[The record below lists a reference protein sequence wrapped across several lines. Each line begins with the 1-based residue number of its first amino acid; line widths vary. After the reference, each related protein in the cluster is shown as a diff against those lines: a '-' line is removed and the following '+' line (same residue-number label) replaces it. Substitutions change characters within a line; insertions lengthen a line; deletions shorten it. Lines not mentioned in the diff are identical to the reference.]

1 MPLFD
6 RQRQQP
12 RHAAPARGRRSRRP
26 LTPAAAVPAPGTAG
40 PGARLPRRPAFA
52 GRVVRLCSA
61 RPALSVAAITV
72 AGLAVAAG
80 LTSVLGPTAD
90 QLSAGARSGP
100 AGGSHPARH
109 LAGQAA
115 ADAAAAARVRAG
127 QQTRARTVRA
137 APGRTDRPVPAASG
151 APSRAAASPD
161 PSSSSSGQ
169 QAAHRRPY
177 LIYDSVIPTA
187 IPPGVQ
193 VATYADGV
201 HPTPASAVAGRRRVL
216 WIDVTGG
223 DPAAQVL
230 DVEPGCASPSVAASW
245 ADRRLS
251 THPGAT
257 AIIYTTIGQWA
268 IVKADIGALPA
279 AMQARV
285 RWWIADPTGVPHLV
299 PGSQAT
305 QWYWGPRY
313 DISTATSQ
321 F

>member
-1 MPLFD
+1 MPVFD

-26 LTPAAAVPAPGTAG
+26 LTPAAAVPASGTAG
-40 PGARLPRRPAFA
+40 PGYRFPRRPAFA
-52 GRVVRLCSA
+52 DRVARLGSA

-72 AGLAVAAG
+72 AGLAVAAA
-80 LTSVLGPTAD
+80 LTSVLGSAAGQPP
-90 QLSAGARSGP
+90 AGARSGL
-100 AGGSHPARH
+100 AGSSHPARRQ
-109 LAGQAA
+109 AGQAA
-115 ADAAAAARVRAG
+115 AAAAAAARIRAG
-127 QQTRARTVRA
+127 HQPRARTVHGGRGRTARPAPA
-137 APGRTDRPVPAASG
+137 APAAPSRPAASPG
-151 APSRAAASPD
+151 PSGSA
-161 PSSSSSGQ
+161 SGQ

-201 HPTPASAVAGRRRVL
+201 HPTPASAVAGRQQVL

-251 THPGAT
+251 AHPGAT

-268 IVKADIGALPA
+268 IVRADIGALPA